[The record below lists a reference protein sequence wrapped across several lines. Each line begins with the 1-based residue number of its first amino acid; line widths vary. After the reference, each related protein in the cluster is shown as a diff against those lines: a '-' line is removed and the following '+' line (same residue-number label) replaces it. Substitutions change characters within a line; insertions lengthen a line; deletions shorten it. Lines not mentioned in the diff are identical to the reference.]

1 MEKGSILKYMQGGGD
16 REQKELERSSKQ
28 EAERI
33 EKRKEVQKT

>member
-1 MEKGSILKYMQGGGD
+1 MEKGSSFKNLQGGGD
-16 REQKELERSSKQ
+16 REQRELERTSKQ